1 MKRGSDNDLVL
12 EVGKYP
18 SPHNPKGWIGAERAH
33 GELGGGDGM
42 AAAFASPRHAWAFK
56 FDFNKN
62 QIS

>member
-1 MKRGSDNDLVL
+1 MHPAEKMKRGSDNDLVL

-42 AAAFASPRHAWAFK
+42 AAAFASPTRHA
-56 FDFNKN
+56 
-62 QIS
+62 